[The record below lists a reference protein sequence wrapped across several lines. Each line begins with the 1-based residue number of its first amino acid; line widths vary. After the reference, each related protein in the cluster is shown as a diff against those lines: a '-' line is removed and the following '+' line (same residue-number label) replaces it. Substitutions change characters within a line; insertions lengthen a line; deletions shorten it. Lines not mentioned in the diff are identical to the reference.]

1 MDLEDIQIKSD
12 LGNFY
17 LPTDKLVELYN
28 YLGEQSKKNSNIRKR
43 DLEEF
48 FESDYQT
55 EYFNLMPIR
64 VASYMKCFW
73 EVVKRDYEIVKLT
86 NYDSKHTYEVSPV
99 SYEFPI
105 SLNEKESLCID
116 CMVYLKSKSN
126 NSPFA
131 VYIMPYND
139 GDSYYLEMEIYFT
152 NHGDNFKQFWNKVED
167 YFKTEGPLKNSIFN
181 TKWEFVEHNKIGW
194 DGIVISEDKKHSIER
209 NVINFIKSIEEYKTM
224 RLPTSRG
231 VLITG
236 PPGTGKTLLCETVM
250 NEAKSTVIYV
260 TSDSVEKAGDI
271 KDIYKTARILSPSIV
286 IVEDIDTLGA
296 LDRREGGNHPLLGEF
311 LNCLNGVGSNEGVI
325 TLATTN
331 YPRHLDSA
339 LVDRPGRIDLRI
351 ELGLPE
357 PELREHIFKKYLNEM
372 NTKKIDYKPLVKK
385 SEGLSGAYIREVVMS
400 AYLDAKE
407 SNTEITQK
415 RLEDSLDL
423 VIRMKTG
430 IDSSIKKPDH
440 YHL

>member
-1 MDLEDIQIKSD
+1 MELDDIQIKSD

-17 LPTDKLVELYN
+17 LPTKKIVDLYQ
-28 YLGEQSKKNSNIRKR
+28 YLGDERKKNSNIRKS
-43 DLEEF
+43 DLQDF
-48 FESDYQT
+48 FDDDYQT

-64 VASYMKCFW
+64 VPIYMKCFW
-73 EVVKRDYEIVKLT
+73 DVVERDYEIIKMT
-86 NYDSKHTYEVSPV
+86 NYDGKHLYETSPV
-99 SYEFPI
+99 SYEFDVA
-105 SLNEKESLCID
+105 LGQKESLCID
-116 CMVYLKSKSN
+116 CMVFLKSKLN
-126 NSPFA
+126 NSKIA

-152 NHGDNFKQFWNKVED
+152 KHGTNFKQFWNEVEE
-167 YFKTEGPLKNSIFN
+167 YFKTLGPLKNAIFN
-181 TKWEFVEHNKIGW
+181 TKWEFVEYNEIGW
-194 DGIVISEDKKHSIER
+194 EGIVLSPDKKHTIER
-209 NVINFIKSIEEYKTM
+209 NVINFIKNIEDYKQM

-231 VLITG
+231 ILISG
-236 PPGTGKTLLCETVM
+236 PPGTGKTLLCETIM

-260 TSDSVEKAGDI
+260 TSDSVEKTGDI
-271 KDIYKTARILSPSIV
+271 KEIYKTARLLAPSIV

-311 LNCLNGVGSNEGVI
+311 LNCLNGVGTNEGVI
-325 TLATTN
+325 TIATTN
-331 YPRHLDSA
+331 YPKHLDVA

-357 PELREHIFKKYLNEM
+357 PELREHIFKKYLKEM
-372 NTKKIDYKPLVKK
+372 KTEKLNYKPIVKK

-407 SNTEITQK
+407 KDEKITQK
-415 RLEDSLDL
+415 RLEESLDL
-423 VIRMKTG
+423 VLKMKMG
-430 IDSSIKKPDH
+430 VDSSISKQDH